1 MLQTPLCPLLGIS
14 VPIIQ
19 GALGGPS
26 QPSVR
31 LAAVAPVPV
40 VAASGIAHGRGL
52 AEAVALGAQG
62 ANVGNRFIASEEA
75 ELSEGYKRAVSLPD
89 PTGRWGP
96 SFRTTSGPRLRKGP
110 TRPRRG

>member
-19 GALGGPS
+19 GALGGPW

-52 AEAVALGAQG
+52 AEAVALGQKERTLG
-62 ANVGNRFIASEEA
+62 TGSSPLRKLSS
-75 ELSEGYKRAVSLPD
+75 SEGYKRAVSLPD